1 MILKPITYLYRSF
14 LLLLIGFILFPS
26 AGMVYGQTPVLIDDQ
41 DFRTDAQ
48 AAIDSLYNQNPAGA
62 EQVLKPWKQSY
73 PEHPIWSLW
82 DGMEFWWKVL
92 QDLPDQTH
100 DEEFFESMKRA
111 DYAAAELLRKER
123 DHPDALI
130 IRSVA
135 NGYVARHYSNR
146 EEWVTSLNVAR
157 KAYQAHQRL
166 LEVYPE
172 LPDNSFAEGLKY
184 YYSAYLPEA
193 YPVVKAVSWF
203 LPEGDKEKGLNELK
217 LASIEGIFSRPE
229 AAYFLGN
236 IQLNY
241 EEDYESAS
249 IHFKNLVKTYPDNG
263 YYRRL
268 QIRTLFQQ
276 NDYGRVLA
284 AADSSL
290 NHWDRNQGLT
300 FPGLLKEE
308 LLYWKGRALYQQGQ
322 LERAYR
328 VFKESVEIGRKLPNP
343 KNRPFQT
350 LSAYYAG
357 RTLERVNEREE
368 AKKYYQ
374 IAASQ
379 NEKESQARDMAK
391 TRLSAL

>member
-1 MILKPITYLYRSF
+1 MILKPITYLYRLF

-26 AGMVYGQTPVLIDDQ
+26 VGTVYGQTPVLIDDQ

-48 AAIDSLYNQNPAGA
+48 AAIDSLYNQNPDGA

-73 PEHPIWSLW
+73 PKHPIWSLW

-92 QDLPDQTH
+92 QDLPDQTN
-100 DEEFFESMKRA
+100 DQEFFESMKRA

-146 EEWVTSLNVAR
+146 EEWVTSINVAR

-229 AAYFLGN
+229 ATYFLGN

-249 IHFKNLVKTYPDNG
+249 IHFGNLVKTYPNNG

-268 QIRTLFQQ
+268 QARTLFQQ
-276 NDYGRVLA
+276 NEYDRVLA

-290 NHWDRNQGLT
+290 AYWDRNQGLT
-300 FPGLLKEE
+300 YPELLKEE

-328 VFKESVEIGRKLPNP
+328 VFKESVEIGQNLPNP
-343 KNRPFQT
+343 KSRPFQT

-357 RTLERVNEREE
+357 RTMERVNEREE

-391 TRLSAL
+391 NRLSAL